1 MHIIK
6 AMKLILAV
14 VQDMD
19 ADPAVTAL
27 NDSGHKVTK
36 IASTGG
42 FFHKGNATLLC
53 GTEDAQVEAVLDI
66 LRKVCRQRTHV
77 LPLNVAPGEP
87 MVAPGAFTEVPVG
100 GAAVF
105 ILNVERFEQV

>member
-6 AMKLILAV
+6 TMKLILAV

-19 ADPAVTAL
+19 ADPAVAAL
-27 NDSGHKVTK
+27 NEAGYKVTK
-36 IASTGG
+36 VASTGG
-42 FFHKGNATLLC
+42 FFHKGNATLMC
-53 GTEDAQVEAVLDI
+53 GIKDSEIDAVLEI

-105 ILNVERFEQV
+105 IVNVERFEQI

>member
-1 MHIIK
+1 
-6 AMKLILAV
+6 MKLILAV

-19 ADPAVTAL
+19 ADPAVAAL
-27 NDSGHKVTK
+27 NEGSYKVTK

-53 GTEDAQVEAVLDI
+53 GVDDAKVDAALEI